1 MERIRRHVFGWT
13 VKKPSVTNPLKFD
26 AHNLLYAADFADWVT
41 QQDPAR
47 LKYLD
52 ESHFEN
58 WGTFFFFFANQ
69 ECVYVCR
76 LLALAVVP
84 RTEGTTRREGSAHAR
99 EGTHDI

>member
-13 VKKPSVTNPLKFD
+13 VKKPSITNPLKFD

-58 WGTFFFFFANQ
+58 WGICDLFLANPLRMFLCL
-69 ECVYVCR
+69 ETARV
-76 LLALAVVP
+76 
-84 RTEGTTRREGSAHAR
+84 GSGAEDRGGNAS
-99 EGTHDI
+99 